1 MFLIC
6 SKAGERVNL
15 ELHALRLWPPINPGE
30 VIANKTGISDRD
42 SFSLKG
48 RFEP

>member
-6 SKAGERVNL
+6 SKVDERVNL
-15 ELHALRLWPPINPGE
+15 ELDAPQLRPPPNLGE
-30 VIANKTGISDRD
+30 VVVNKTGISDRD

-48 RFEP
+48 PFEP